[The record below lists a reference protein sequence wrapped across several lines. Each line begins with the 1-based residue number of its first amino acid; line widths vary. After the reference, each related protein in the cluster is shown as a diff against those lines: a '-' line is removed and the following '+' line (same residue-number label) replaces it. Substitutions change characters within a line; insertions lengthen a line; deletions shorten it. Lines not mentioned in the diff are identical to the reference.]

1 MHKMYKIAISG
12 KAGSGKDTFA
22 KLLRKQFNNF
32 PGTGAELVALAD
44 PIKEIIRIMFP
55 RTKKQTL
62 YGPSELRKD
71 LVPNAFKN
79 GVPLTYRM
87 LLQDLGTEVGRG
99 YSESIW
105 LDVTTYKSEKAAD
118 HFRSSFIITDV
129 RFVNEFN
136 HFKNLGYNMIRIKR
150 DSLNKMNHSSETEQD
165 SISDNDFD
173 FVVDNNGTKSDLK
186 EIAANI
192 VQKLK

>member
-1 MHKMYKIAISG
+1 MYKIAISG

-22 KLLRKQFNNF
+22 KLLRKQFDNV

-55 RTKKQTL
+55 RTKKHTL
-62 YGPSELRKD
+62 YGPSELRQD
-71 LVPNAFKN
+71 LIPNAFKS
-79 GVPLTYRM
+79 GIPLTYRM
-87 LLQDLGTEVGRG
+87 LLQDLGTEVCRG
-99 YSESIW
+99 YNESIW
-105 LDVTTYKSEKAAD
+105 LDVATYKAEKAVD
-118 HFRSSFIITDV
+118 CFRSSFIITDI

-150 DSLNKMNHSSETEQD
+150 DSLNNMNHSSETEQD
-165 SISDNDFD
+165 SISDDAFD

-186 EIAANI
+186 KIVSNI
-192 VQKLK
+192 VHKLK